1 MYKKFSLLFVFM
13 LVISL
18 LVAGCGAKAT
28 EAPAGTEVADIT
40 NSNQPGEAINLTGDP
55 TAGAGIFRTKCAECH
70 GKEGKGGQANPG
82 SEDGTIPPLNPVEP
96 DIKSPDAKT
105 FATTLDLYI
114 EHGSKPEGDNPTKLM
129 TAFGDKK
136 MLTPQQIADVIAYI
150 MSLNK

>member
-18 LVAGCGAKAT
+18 LVAACSAKPT
-28 EAPAGTEVADIT
+28 EAPAGTEAADIAS
-40 NSNQPGEAINLTGDP
+40 SNEPGEAINLTGDP
-55 TAGAGIFRTKCAECH
+55 AAGAGIFRTKCAECH

-105 FATTLDLYI
+105 FATNLDLYI
-114 EHGSKPEGDNPTKLM
+114 EHGAKPEGDNPTKM
-129 TAFGDKK
+129 MPAFGDNKK
-136 MLTPQQIADVIAYI
+136 LTPQQIADVIAYI